1 MIKKIMMLI
10 VILLSLTSIA
20 SCTTPV
26 DNEDIILPDLT
37 GMNEEQAIAALSPF
51 KLIVSTSTII
61 NNNVRE
67 GRFMYYGSEYQA
79 GDVVDPFTPIVVYFA
94 IHANLLPDLTG
105 MNTVQILTEL
115 AKIDVVVEIQTRTT
129 NSVAEGLFVDYGNNL
144 DIGDILDDGDVVIV
158 YIATPL
164 VTVNRGLMISKYLEG
179 SLYNRSIELYN
190 TSEETIDLSLYH
202 LSLYI
207 DGSSTV
213 DYTIDLTGLLAP
225 DETFTISYA
234 SSDSSI
240 LEQSDLLSASLLFN
254 GNDAITLNYYNDAIV
269 DIIGTIGWG
278 LFYLDDQTLVRKPSI
293 IAPNTTFS
301 IGEWDS
307 YTKDYIELFGS
318 HPVTYPTTFTFD
330 ASFLAL
336 PFTEPGGMIEV
347 DYDSI
352 YDGDTAYFTPG
363 FLGENRVRFIGIDAP
378 EMGSGLLAIQA
389 RDYARNRLS
398 SATTIYLQHEPTSG
412 NVDTYGRY
420 LALIWVDG
428 ALLNYE
434 MVLNGYS
441 QNNYQDSTM
450 ALVFNGIPLSRWMTN
465 AENYAKSH
473 NLGVWA

>member
-1 MIKKIMMLI
+1 MIKKIMMLLV
-10 VILLSLTSIA
+10 VIFSLTTIA

-26 DNEDIILPDLT
+26 EEDIILPDLT
-37 GMNEEQAIAALSPF
+37 GMNEEQAIAALSAF

-67 GRFMYYGSEYQA
+67 GRFLNYGNDYKT
-79 GDVVDPFTPIVVYFA
+79 GDLVDPYTSIIVYFA
-94 IHANLLPDLTG
+94 VHANLLPDLTG
-105 MNTVQILTEL
+105 MNTTQLLTEL
-115 AKIDVVVEIQTRTT
+115 AKINVIVEMKTRIT
-129 NSVAEGLFVDYGNNL
+129 NTVAAGLFVDYGNNL
-144 DIGDILDDGDVVIV
+144 DIGDILEDGTEVIV
-158 YIATPL
+158 YIAEPL
-164 VTVNRGLMISKYLEG
+164 VSVNRGLMISKYLEG

-202 LSLYI
+202 LSLYL

-213 DYTIDLTGLLAP
+213 NYTIDLSGMLEP
-225 DETFTISYA
+225 GETFTVSYS
-234 SSDSSI
+234 SSDSTI
-240 LEQSDLLSASLLFN
+240 LEKSDLLSNALLFN
-254 GNDAITLNYYNDAIV
+254 GNDTITLNYDNNAVV

-278 LFYLDDQTLVRKPSI
+278 LFYLDDQTLVRKPN
-293 IAPNTTFS
+293 IASPNTIFS

-307 YTKDYIELFGS
+307 YTKDYITIFGA

-330 ASFLAL
+330 SKFLAL

-363 FLGENRVRFIGIDAP
+363 FLGENRVRFIGIDTP
-378 EMGSGLLAIQA
+378 EMGSGLLATQA

-465 AENYAKSH
+465 AENFAKSH

>member
-1 MIKKIMMLI
+1 MIKKVMMFL
-10 VILLSLTSIA
+10 VILLSSTMIM

-26 DNEDIILPDLT
+26 EEDIVLPDLT
-37 GMNEEQAIAALSPF
+37 GMDEEQAIAALSPF
-51 KLIVSTSTII
+51 KLVVSTSTVI

-67 GRFMYYGSEYQA
+67 GRFMHYGNAYEA
-79 GDVVDPFTPIVVYFA
+79 GDVVDPYTSIIVYFA
-94 IHANLLPDLTG
+94 VHANLLPDLTG
-105 MNTVQILTEL
+105 MNTTQILTEL
-115 AKIDVVVEIQTRTT
+115 AKINVIVEIQTRIT
-129 NSVAEGLFVDYGNNL
+129 NAVAEGLFVDYGNNL
-144 DIGDILDDGDVVIV
+144 DIGDILEDGTEIIV
-158 YIATPL
+158 YIAEPL

-190 TSEETIDLSLYH
+190 TTTETIDLSLYH
-202 LSLYI
+202 LSLYL

-213 DYTIDLTGLLAP
+213 NYTIELTGMLEP
-225 DETFTISYA
+225 NETFTISYA

-240 LEQSDLLSASLLFN
+240 LEKSDVLSDTLLFN
-254 GNDAITLNYYNDAIV
+254 GNDAITLNYDNNAVV

-278 LFYLDDQTLVRKPSI
+278 LFYLDDQTLVRKPNITS
-293 IAPNTTFS
+293 PNTVFS

-307 YTKDYIELFGS
+307 YTKDYITLFGS

-330 ASFLAL
+330 SKFLAL

-363 FLGENRVRFIGIDAP
+363 FLGDNRVRFIGIDAP